1 MKTARDVQDETL
13 QAKHR
18 LRAWEAIKHRYPVN
32 TEWWRD
38 FYLSPGHAESR
49 EAAQE
54 LARRAA
60 DEIAAEELQE
70 EARASEAAA
79 RSEAVNRSP
88 EARASRR
95 ADGLRILFFNVGNLG
110 AVFLLLYFVLRLAGR
125 NGLLWLDI
133 LWVLG
138 LFVAPFC
145 YVMAFVFTLRATSL
159 WEKAWSRQK

>member
-1 MKTARDVQDETL
+1 MKTPRNAREEVSN
-13 QAKHR
+13 AKQR
-18 LRAWEAIKHRYPVN
+18 LRTWEALKHKYPVN

-38 FYLSPGHAESR
+38 FYLSPGHAESK

-54 LARRAA
+54 LARKAA

-79 RSEAVNRSP
+79 RSEAINRSP

-110 AVFLLLYFVLRLAGR
+110 VVFLLLYFVLRLAGR
-125 NGLLWLDI
+125 NGLPWLDI
-133 LWVLG
+133 LWVLS

-145 YVMAFVFTLRATSL
+145 YVMAFVFTFRATSL
-159 WEKAWSRQK
+159 WERASRQK